1 MREIKKPKDLNELC
15 AQGRAVIYFYVDWS
29 VYAVRGREVMNAV
42 EKQIPEIADS
52 PQLVWWADVSDVDS
66 PAGFIFEWLRKQE
79 RDDLKMCS
87 MIAGGSGCVVWTEKG
102 NVIDFETSAGGA
114 GTSALVERTKT
125 LFSINAK

>member
-1 MREIKKPKDLNELC
+1 MREIKKPEDLNELC

-42 EKQIPEIADS
+42 EKQIAEIADS
-52 PQLVWWADVSDVDS
+52 PQLFWLADVSDIDS

-79 RDDLKMCS
+79 RDDLKMCN
-87 MIAGGSGCVVWTEKG
+87 MIAGGSGCVVWIKKG
-102 NVIDFETSAGGA
+102 NVIDFEMSAGGE

-125 LFSINAK
+125 LFAINAK